1 MIYENVPDQKYYGRI
16 RGRTRGWGEVDYA
29 ITYENITKTAHIVD
43 WEQVP
48 GEEREGLGRSNIVED
63 LDQGIIFAR
72 TLGKTKTECAEEI
85 GISRTQ
91 MYHWLGGEEFP
102 DEESEQKVRKWLF
115 SLRDILRLQQEKG
128 RKTALQPLTESQETT
143 PKTKKS
149 KKEPRVKKGGVAPSL
164 KDKDLTVK
172 ELTVKTLI
180 MNKEA
185 DSEKD

>member
-1 MIYENVPDQKYYGRI
+1 VPDQKYYGRI

-72 TLGKTKTECAEEI
+72 TLGKSKTECAEEMDI
-85 GISRTQ
+85 ARGT
-91 MYHWLGGEEFP
+91 MYRWLSGEDFP
-102 DEESEQKVRKWLF
+102 DEESEQKIRTWLF
-115 SLRDILRLQQEKG
+115 GLRDILRRQEETREKSG
-128 RKTALQPLTESQETT
+128 RQGETVFQETT
-143 PKTKKS
+143 PKVEKS
-149 KKEPRVKKGGVAPSL
+149 KKATRVKKGGVAPSL